1 MLLRN
6 FIAIAM
12 QSLIWVSLASASE
25 WTVDDLVLHEQAQA
39 WAISRDASMAAFV
52 KSTVTKVE
60 GEEQRVSN
68 LWLARLDREDT
79 RALTRGN
86 KQVSAPSFSPDGK
99 HIAFISD
106 RELPEDAG
114 KSDATEGKKQLWLIS
129 TDGGEAW
136 PLTAFD
142 QDVLALDWRDPQH
155 LIAVAAESL
164 SAWRQ
169 QREEASDTT
178 TVVEDAQREP
188 FRRLFE
194 ITISDRSVRRLTE
207 NSNWINS
214 LSVSPD
220 GDLAVVTAQRSLSD
234 QFDEKVTPGTF
245 LVNLK
250 SGEVEAI
257 LEDRR
262 YIPQNFRWIPDSS
275 GFFFSNNES
284 DHPIYTSAS
293 VSHLYAYHI
302 TDHDLDR
309 IDLDWDPG
317 LAGSFGSTEDGFI
330 ALLADG
336 VKNRLVRFKKG
347 GDGWRPKDLKSER
360 AANIEDMVVSP
371 DGKTIVF
378 THSSGTNPSQAFV
391 AQIEGNRLT
400 KERQLT
406 DLNPKFA
413 DKDKGRTEMVQWKG
427 ARGDKVDG
435 ILLYPLDWQQGARYP
450 LILDIHGGPTSRD
463 RDRWKEDWHDPG
475 ILFRQKGAF
484 VLQLNYHGSTG
495 YGLEWVTSISDGKY
509 YDLAIEDIEAGVDYL
524 IERGLIDADRLGSAG
539 WSNGGILTAE
549 LITRSRRYKAASI
562 GAADVEWFSDWANVD
577 FGAAF
582 DNYYFGATP
591 FENPQLYMELSPFFK
606 LPEVTTPTLI
616 FTGTADRNVPPH
628 QSWSL
633 FRALQQ
639 TTATPT
645 RLVLF
650 PGEPHG
656 IGKPAHQRRKLEE
669 ELAWFDRYL
678 FDRKSDDQSWLK
690 ADSPLKALLQ
700 KSTAARVD
708 KRYGIEHEGILIP
721 EVVDFAGM
729 KLGRFEV
736 TRAQYQQFDSSYPVS
751 AGEENL
757 PASGLSFKQA
767 SDYALWL
774 AGLTAQPFRLP
785 TAAEAE
791 IISSSMDK
799 STGNTLAYWTGYAP
813 NPEDHSQINL
823 ALADTG
829 SPAPLLKTVGSFA
842 GQGENPVFDLDGNV
856 AEWVSE
862 GAGGRAHGPS
872 AGRATDSRNS
882 ETMASAPYRG
892 LRILL
897 DIEG

>member
-1 MLLRN
+1 MLLKI
-6 FIAIAM
+6 FVAIAM
-12 QSLIWVSLASASE
+12 QCCICVSFASAAE

-39 WAISRDASMAAFV
+39 WAISRDAKMAAFV
-52 KSTVTKVE
+52 KSTVTKVK
-60 GEEQRVSN
+60 GEERRVSN

-79 RALTRGN
+79 LALTRGN
-86 KQVSAPSFSPDGK
+86 QVVSAPSFSPDGK

-114 KSDATEGKKQLWLIS
+114 KSEATEGKKQLWIIS

-142 QDVLALDWRDPQH
+142 QDVLALDWRDPQR
-155 LIAVAAESL
+155 LIVVAAESL

-178 TVVEDAQREP
+178 TVVEDPQREP

-194 ITISDRSVRRLTE
+194 ITISDRSVRRMTD

-220 GDLAVVTAQRSLSD
+220 GNLAVVTAQRSLSY
-234 QFDEKVTPGTF
+234 QFDQQVTPGTF
-245 LVNLK
+245 LVDLK
-250 SGEVEAI
+250 SGNLGAI
-257 LEDRR
+257 LDDRQ
-262 YIPQNFRWIPDSS
+262 YIPHAFRWLPDSS
-275 GFFFSNNES
+275 GFFFANNES

-293 VSHLYAYHI
+293 VSYLYAYRI
-302 TDHDLDR
+302 ADDQLER
-309 IDLDWDPG
+309 IDLNWDPG
-317 LAGSFGSTEDGFI
+317 LAGSFESTEIGLI

-336 VKNRLVRFKKG
+336 VKNRLVRYKRS
-347 GDGWRPKDLKSER
+347 GDGWRFKDLKSER

-378 THSSGTNPSQAFV
+378 SHSSGTSPSQVFA
-391 AQIEGNRLT
+391 AQIDGNRLA

-406 DLNPKFA
+406 DLNPQFA
-413 DKDKGRTEMVQWKG
+413 EKNKGRTEIVQWKG
-427 ARGDKVDG
+427 ARGDMVDG
-435 ILLYPLDWQQGARYP
+435 IILYPLNWQEGKRYP

-463 RDRWKEDWHDPG
+463 RDRWREDWHDPG

-495 YGLEWVTSISDGKY
+495 YGLEWVTSNSDGKY
-509 YDLAIEDIEAGVDYL
+509 YDLAFEDIEAGVDYL
-524 IERGLIDADRLGSAG
+524 IERGLVDPERLGSAG

-549 LITRSRRYKAASI
+549 LITRTRRYKAVSI

-591 FENPQLYMELSPFFK
+591 FENPQLYMELSPFFR

-639 TTATPT
+639 TTDTPT

-669 ELAWFDRYL
+669 EMAWFDRYL
-678 FDRKSDDQSWLK
+678 FERKSDDRSWLN

-700 KSTAARVD
+700 KSTVARAD
-708 KRYGIEHEGILIP
+708 GRYGIEHEGILIP
-721 EVVDFAGM
+721 EVVDYAGM

-736 TRAQYQQFDSSYPVS
+736 TRAQYQQFDSSYPVA

-767 SDYALWL
+767 SEYARWL

-785 TAAEAE
+785 TAGEADV
-791 IISSSMDK
+791 ISGSLDE
-799 STGNTLAYWTGYAP
+799 STGNTLAYWAGYAP
-813 NPEDHSQINL
+813 NPEDQSQIKL
-823 ALADTG
+823 ALTDTG
-829 SPAPLLKTVGSFA
+829 IPAPLLKTVGSFA
-842 GQGENPVFDLDGNV
+842 GQGKNPVFDLDGNA

-862 GAGGRAHGPS
+862 GTGGKAHGPS
-872 AGRATDSRNS
+872 ADRATDSRNS
-882 ETMASAPYRG
+882 ETTASVPYRG

-897 DIEG
+897 DTDG